1 MGPNLPALLFTLYKK
16 SYMRLRTA
24 VGASERDERDTKHAK
39 LKGRSLTLL
48 FSYNKISTPCAY
60 DRHSL

>member
-1 MGPNLPALLFTLYKK
+1 
-16 SYMRLRTA
+16 MRLRTA
-24 VGASERDERDTKHAK
+24 VGASERDKRDTKHAK